1 MKTFAEMKTITYLES
16 NNKFF
21 APVDEIIEAL
31 NNEEGIKGLSYVELL
46 SVLAVNKELAYYVEN
61 FDSAVIFTKE

>member
-1 MKTFAEMKTITYLES
+1 MQTITYLES

-31 NNEEGIKGLSYVELL
+31 NNEEGVKGLSYIELL
-46 SVLAVNKELAYYVEN
+46 CMLSVNKELAYYVEN
-61 FDSAVIFTKE
+61 FETAVIFTKD

>member
-1 MKTFAEMKTITYLES
+1 MKTITYLES

-31 NNEEGIKGLSYVELL
+31 ANGEGVNGLPHAQLVGL
-46 SVLAVNKELAYYVEN
+46 VKANKELAYYVEN
-61 FDSAVIFTKE
+61 FETAVIFTK

>member
-1 MKTFAEMKTITYLES
+1 MKTITYLES

-31 NNEEGIKGLSYVELL
+31 NNDEGIKGLSHTQLL
-46 SVLAVNKELAYYVEN
+46 LILKANNELAYYVEN
-61 FDSAVIFTKE
+61 FETAVIFTKD